1 VVGRAAAV
9 LTPRVLAGAALLV
22 GLLAYYVGFRS
33 LPNLPTSVDVL
44 SVGFVLIPA
53 VFGLVWIAL
62 PVRRWRG
69 LAGAA
74 VAFAV
79 LAVVASQGGLDVL
92 ANFAKL
98 GAATAVAFWFLGF
111 FENALWVALV
121 ALLIPFVDA
130 YSVWRGPTQH
140 IISERPEVFTALSF
154 AFPLPGERQVLLLWR
169 EPLAGGPATFDVY
182 RVPGGKRNDKPLRDK
197 DGDGEVGWLEAELDA
212 DRDYTYRVV
221 AIHATPATRAQT
233 RIVARASDV
242 DDGEQRGGVTSS
254 RFAPADARAESVD
267 SSAKLGLPDLL
278 FFALFLAAANAFALR
293 TKLTWLL
300 MTASFGTTLALTYY
314 LWVDGLPAL
323 PLLALGFLLA
333 NADLLWHRF
342 RKRERGGR
350 ARGGPVSPVRGE

>member
-1 VVGRAAAV
+1 VGRAAAL

-44 SVGFVLIPA
+44 FVGFVLIPA

-79 LAVVASQGGLDVL
+79 LAVVASHAGLDVL

-130 YSVWRGPTQH
+130 YSVWRGPTKH

-154 AFPLPGERQVLLLWR
+154 AFPLAGERQVLLLWR

-182 RVPGGKRNDKPLRDK
+182 RAPGGKRNDEPLRDK

-212 DRDYTYRVV
+212 DRDYTYRIV
-221 AIHATPATRAQT
+221 AIHATPPTRAQT
-233 RIVARASDV
+233 RIVARASAV
-242 DDGEQRGGVTSS
+242 DDGVQRGGVTSS
-254 RFAPADARAESVD
+254 RFAPADVRAESVD

-278 FFALFLAAANAFALR
+278 FFALFLAAAEAFALR
-293 TKLTWLL
+293 TRLTWLL

-333 NADLLWHRF
+333 NADLLWRRF
-342 RKRERGGR
+342 RERERGGR
-350 ARGGPVSPVRGE
+350 ARGGPVSPARGE